1 MRQGVRPRMGQIILI
16 ILVATLAATACGQR
30 GATPQQQEVT
40 LYLDWAI
47 DGLHA
52 PFFVALKK
60 GWYQEAGL
68 KVDIQPGQG
77 SSDAVKVVGSGKAQ
91 FGFADA
97 ATMTKGAA
105 GGAPV
110 KMVAVLVR
118 RTPAVFIC
126 KKGSGIAAIKDLAGK
141 SIGDAPQTATA
152 TLLPAVLEA
161 NGSKM
166 ADIKFVAMTFPARV
180 PAVLEGK
187 VDCALGYAQEF
198 VMIRDKVDFLPYY
211 QFGINSYSSGI
222 MVNTDF
228 LKNNADAVRR
238 FVQASLRG
246 HEFVLKN
253 AKEAAEIAASY
264 SKEPQ
269 NNTAY
274 FIGELE
280 VMVPYYADD
289 EVTKNG
295 HGWMSEERWR
305 ITQDLMRKY
314 GGQEKDLALTDLYT
328 NEFLKK

>member
-1 MRQGVRPRMGQIILI
+1 MRHGAWPHMGQIVLI
-16 ILVATLAATACGQR
+16 VLVLTLVATACGQR
-30 GATPQQQEVT
+30 GATRQQQEVT

-60 GWYQEAGL
+60 GWFEEAGL

-105 GGAPV
+105 AGAPV

-126 KKGSGIAAIKDLAGK
+126 KKGSGITAIKDLAGK

-238 FVQASLRG
+238 FVQAALRG
-246 HEFVLKN
+246 HEFVLQN

-295 HGWMSEERWR
+295 HGWMSDDRWK

-314 GGQEKDLALTDLYT
+314 GGQEKELALTDLYT

>member
-1 MRQGVRPRMGQIILI
+1 MVQGTRIRTWAVLI
-16 ILVATLAATACGQR
+16 VLIVALTAACGQR
-30 GATPQQQEVT
+30 SATRQQQAVT
-40 LYLDWAI
+40 FYLDWAI

-60 GWYQEAGL
+60 GWYDEAGL

-77 SSDAVKVVGSGKAQ
+77 SADAVKVVGSGKAQ
-91 FGFADA
+91 MGFADA
-97 ATMTKGAA
+97 ATMAKGAA

-110 KMVAVLVR
+110 RMVAVLVR

-126 KKGSGIAAIKDLAGK
+126 RKGSGITTIKDLTGK

-211 QFGINSYSSGI
+211 QFGINSYSAGI
-222 MVNTDF
+222 IVNTDF

-246 HEFVLKN
+246 HEFVLQN
-253 AKEAAEIAASY
+253 GKEAAEIAAGY

-280 VMVPYYADD
+280 VMGPYYTDD

-305 ITQDLMRKY
+305 ITQDLMRRY
-314 GGQEKDLALTDLYT
+314 GGQEKELALSDLYT

>member
-1 MRQGVRPRMGQIILI
+1 MLI
-16 ILVATLAATACGQR
+16 VLIVALTAACGQR
-30 GATPQQQEVT
+30 GATRQQQAVT

-52 PFFVALKK
+52 PFFAALKK
-60 GWYQEAGL
+60 GWYDEAGL

-77 SSDAVKVVGSGKAQ
+77 SADAVKVVGSGKAQ

-97 ATMTKGAA
+97 ATMAKGAA

-126 KKGSGIAAIKDLAGK
+126 KKGSGVTTIKDLTGK

-166 ADIKFVAMTFPARV
+166 ADVKFVAMTFPARV

-211 QFGINSYSSGI
+211 QFGIHSYSSGI
-222 MVNTDF
+222 IVNTDF
-228 LKNNADAVRR
+228 LKGNADAVRR

-246 HEFVLKN
+246 HEFVLQN
-253 AKEAAEIAASY
+253 GKEAAEIAASY

-280 VMVPYYADD
+280 VMGPYYADD

-295 HGWMSEERWR
+295 HGWMSDERWQ
-305 ITQDLMRKY
+305 ITQDLMVKY
-314 GGQEKDLALTDLYT
+314 GGQEKALALTDLYT